1 MSRIDELKQQIA
13 QLDGLIGG
21 GVLTIDAAR
30 DARERL
36 QTELLAMVVQPSG
49 VAQAA
54 ADPSSQPARPS
65 ARLVLGLVTFL
76 LVFSAAGYAWL
87 GNPAGLSV
95 SPGSA
100 IAANPAETVDVAQI
114 EAMIERLAQ
123 HLKTT
128 PGDAEGWAVL
138 GRSYSVLGRYAEA
151 VSAYRKVV
159 ELRPREA
166 QGYADLADGL
176 GSGNGNSLD
185 GEPEELIAKA
195 LALDP
200 GNVKALSLAGTAAF
214 YRGDAAAAAQLWERA
229 LRTLKPDSAMARVLQ
244 SALAEAR
251 QRAGLSAPPAATGP
265 STDATIQGGMEG
277 MSGMDMGMQGAAP
290 AGAGATIQGR
300 VTLAERVKSQTTP
313 EDTVFIF
320 ARPVQ
325 GGKAPLAVLRKQVKD
340 LPFDFTLDDSLAMSP
355 ATRLSTAREVQVGA
369 RISKSGNPMP
379 QPGDLQGLTATVAVG
394 AQGVTVEISEAV
406 Q

>member
-1 MSRIDELKQQIA
+1 ELKQQIA

-36 QTELLAMVVQPSG
+36 QTELLAVVVKPSG

-54 ADPSSQPARPS
+54 DTSTQQARPS

-95 SPGSA
+95 GPGS
-100 IAANPAETVDVAQI
+100 ANPAETVDAAQI
-114 EAMIERLAQ
+114 EPMIERLAQ

-159 ELRPREA
+159 ELRPGEA

-185 GEPEELIAKA
+185 GEPEKLIAKA

-200 GNVKALSLAGTAAF
+200 GNVKALSLAGSAAF

-265 STDATIQGGMEG
+265 SAGATIQGGMDG
-277 MSGMDMGMQGAAP
+277 MSGMDMGGMPGAAP

-300 VTLAERVKSQTTP
+300 VTLAERVKLQTAP

-340 LPFDFTLDDSLAMSP
+340 LPFDFTLDDSLAMNP
-355 ATRLSTAREVQVGA
+355 AMRLSTAREVQVGA

-394 AQGVTVEISEAV
+394 AQGVTVEISE
-406 Q
+406 

>member
-36 QTELLAMVVQPSG
+36 QTELLAVVVKPSG

-54 ADPSSQPARPS
+54 ADTATQQARPS
-65 ARLVLGLVTFL
+65 ARLVLGLMTFL

-95 SPGSA
+95 GPGS
-100 IAANPAETVDVAQI
+100 ANPAETVDAAQI
-114 EAMIERLAQ
+114 EPMIERLAQ

-159 ELRPREA
+159 ELRPGEA

-200 GNVKALSLAGTAAF
+200 DNVKALSLAGSAAF

-251 QRAGLSAPPAATGP
+251 QRAGLSAPPAATAGP
-265 STDATIQGGMEG
+265 SAGATIQGGMDG
-277 MSGMDMGMQGAAP
+277 MSGMDMGSMQGAAP
-290 AGAGATIQGR
+290 AGADATIQGR
-300 VTLAERVKSQTTP
+300 VTLAERVKTLTAP

-340 LPFDFTLDDSLAMSP
+340 LPFDFTLDDSLAVNP
-355 ATRLSTAREVQVGA
+355 AMRLSTAREVQVGA

-406 Q
+406 R

>member
-36 QTELLAMVVQPSG
+36 QTELLAVVVKPSG

-54 ADPSSQPARPS
+54 ADTATQQARPS
-65 ARLVLGLVTFL
+65 ARLVLGLMTFL

-95 SPGSA
+95 GPGS
-100 IAANPAETVDVAQI
+100 ANPAETVDAAQI
-114 EAMIERLAQ
+114 EPMIERLAQ

-200 GNVKALSLAGTAAF
+200 DNVKALSLAGSAAF

-251 QRAGLSAPPAATGP
+251 QRAGLSAPPATTGP
-265 STDATIQGGMEG
+265 SAGATIQGGMDG
-277 MSGMDMGMQGAAP
+277 MSGMDMGSMQGAAP

-300 VTLAERVKSQTTP
+300 VTLAERVKALTAP

-340 LPFDFTLDDSLAMSP
+340 LPFDFTLDDSLAMNP
-355 ATRLSTAREVQVGA
+355 AMRLSTAREVQVGA

-406 Q
+406 R

>member
-1 MSRIDELKQQIA
+1 MPRIDELKQQIA

-49 VAQAA
+49 GAQAA

-100 IAANPAETVDVAQI
+100 TANPAETVDAAQI

-151 VSAYRKVV
+151 VSAYRKVI

-265 STDATIQGGMEG
+265 STGATIQGSMEGMEG
-277 MSGMDMGMQGAAP
+277 MDMGSMQGTAP

-300 VTLAERVKSQTTP
+300 VTLAERVKSQTAP

-355 ATRLSTAREVQVGA
+355 AMRLSTAREVQVGA